1 MCQNSP
7 ILLLVFT
14 LVLSCL
20 VDWMIELSI
29 SNKEQTR
36 HIGNFTLHSF
46 NTPSGREWNG
56 LPWVQTWTQ
65 VNTFGISLGVL
76 YVLVTNTTTMADLQ
90 RLLVEE
96 WNAIPQQC
104 VTRLVTSM
112 RRWCQAV
119 VAAYGSS
126 TRSWGSWGC
135 IKWIKCK
142 IANMSCLF
150 LVTDREFNH
159 PIHQTKSKDSYQIRV
174 NTNRRIGE
182 FWHIL
187 LGRYPHTQLCCSSHK
202 CMFLTNVA
210 PFKREINR
218 LSNDIL

>member
-1 MCQNSP
+1 MSSTAVYVGCAHEKCAK

-14 LVLSCL
+14 HVLSCL
-20 VDWMIELSI
+20 LDWMIELSI
-29 SNKEQTR
+29 SNREQTR
-36 HIGNFTLHSF
+36 NIGNFTLYSF

-56 LPWVQTWTQ
+56 LPWVQTSTQ
-65 VNTFGISLGVL
+65 LNTFGISLGVL

-126 TRSWGSWGC
+126 TRSWGC

-159 PIHQTKSKDSYQIRV
+159 PIH
-174 NTNRRIGE
+174 
-182 FWHIL
+182 
-187 LGRYPHTQLCCSSHK
+187 
-202 CMFLTNVA
+202 
-210 PFKREINR
+210 
-218 LSNDIL
+218 